1 MAKQQTQQKQKRSPL
16 RNHKMR
22 RNIIIAVAV
31 IAVGGIAWAKLSG
44 GRTPEETEALFTV
57 KPGDLLISVLESGK
71 IQANKSVTLTC
82 ELEGQSTIISIV
94 PEGSYVEEGDELV
107 VLDSASLRDEIE
119 QQQITA
125 KSAESARTQAWE
137 ALEIQKNQNDSDT
150 KAAELARDFALIDL
164 KKYTGEVAYTKALA
178 AYQKEK
184 ELNDAEAKEK
194 ELNDTEAKVTEL
206 APYFAALDPEKD
218 YVDGDWHQQL
228 LTAQNKI
235 TTANTALKLAED
247 KLEGTKKLKERGYV
261 TQTELE
267 SDEFSYDKAKIE
279 LDQANEAK
287 KLLINY
293 DHPKQ
298 LTKFI
303 ADYEEAEKELGRAK
317 RKAASQLAQ
326 KEADLGAKEA
336 TSNTQKL
343 RLDKLTDQLGKT
355 TIKAPQPGLVVYASS
370 SGDPFR
376 RERGLV
382 AEGESVYERQKL
394 IDLPDLSTLKV
405 QVSVHESARDMI
417 KPGQEAVVTV
427 EALPGLTLRGHV
439 EKVAILPDAQQNW
452 MNPDL
457 TVYATTV
464 LLDERTE
471 TLKPGM
477 TAKVEIIVAEL
488 KNVLYVPV
496 QSVSV
501 RNEREVCFV
510 MRNSESIT
518 VPVETGLANNNYIEI
533 KSGLKKGDNVLTYAP
548 VTATEETVS
557 RKDKLPSDEKTTQP
571 SSAPSVGTKG
581 PETAPEGEGT
591 TDRGRRA
598 DFMQNMTPEQRKQ
611 MEERLKSLGIEGDLS
626 PESMTPERMKEIRQ
640 KMMEQRG
647 GGVPG
652 GEGFRR
658 GRPGQGDTPGG
669 GGPGGEGPRRTRP
682 GQTDSPGAGAP
693 GGEGSPRMRG
703 GQGDATGGVPP
714 GGPGGRSGSRRN
726 E

>member
-1 MAKQQTQQKQKRSPL
+1 MATQQTQQKQKRSPS

-44 GRTPEETEALFTV
+44 GGDLEETEALFAV
-57 KPGDLLISVLESGK
+57 KRGDLLISVLESGK
-71 IQANKSVTLTC
+71 IQANKSVNLTC
-82 ELEGQSTIISIV
+82 ELEGQSTIISII
-94 PEGSYVEEGDELV
+94 PEGTYVKEGDELV

-164 KKYTGEVAYTKALA
+164 KKYTGEVAYKKALE
-178 AYQKEK
+178 AYQEEK
-184 ELNDAEAKEK
+184 KQEN
-194 ELNDTEAKVTEL
+194 TEAKVTEL

-235 TTANTALKLAED
+235 TSAKTALKLAED
-247 KLEGTKKLKERGYV
+247 KLIGTKKLLDRGYV
-261 TQTELE
+261 TQTEWE
-267 SDEFSYDKAKIE
+267 GDQFSYDKAKIE
-279 LDQANEAK
+279 LDQANESK

-303 ADYEEAEKELGRAK
+303 ADYQEAEKELERAK
-317 RKAASQLAQ
+317 RKAASQVAQ

-336 TSNTQKL
+336 TSKTQKL

-355 TIKAPQPGLVVYASS
+355 VLKAPQPGLVIYGSS
-370 SGDPFR
+370 SGEPWR

-394 IDLPDLSTLKV
+394 IELPDLSTLKV

-439 EKVAILPDAQQNW
+439 DKVAILPDAQQNW

-457 TVYATTV
+457 TVYPTMV
-464 LLDERTE
+464 LLDEQAE

-488 KNVLYVPV
+488 KDVLYVPV
-496 QSVSV
+496 QAVSV

-510 MRNSESIT
+510 IKASGT
-518 VPVETGLANNNYIEI
+518 VVVPVESGLANNNYIEI
-533 KSGLKKGDNVLTYAP
+533 RSGLKKGDKVLTYAP
-548 VTATEETVS
+548 VTVSEETIS
-557 RKDKLPSDEKTTQP
+557 RKAKQPGDEKTTQP
-571 SSAPSVGTKG
+571 SGGPAVGTKG
-581 PETAPEGEGT
+581 TEAAPEGEAAP
-591 TDRGRRA
+591 DREQRTRE
-598 DFMQNMTPEQRKQ
+598 FMKNMTPEQKKQ

-626 PESMTPERMKEIRQ
+626 PESMTPEKMKEIRQ
-640 KMMEQRG
+640 KMMELRG
-647 GGVPG
+647 GGAPG
-652 GEGFRR
+652 GEGSRR
-658 GRPGQGDTPGG
+658 MRPGQGDTPGG

-682 GQTDSPGAGAP
+682 GQTDPAGAAAP
-693 GGEGSPRMRG
+693 GGEGSPRIRP
-703 GQGDATGGVPP
+703 GQGDPTGRGPT
-714 GGPGGRSGSRRN
+714 GGPGGRPGSRRN
-726 E
+726 EPSQTP